1 MANTY
6 FSVDGTLGVKFS
18 AVGSVLPSGHVPGQT
33 DRGSDGRLWMVC
45 TANLAKAT
53 PGANIT
59 VSSLFVSTA
68 AASAGVANFITGPTS
83 VAAGQRFWARAK
95 GVGIFS

>member
-6 FSVDGTLGVKFS
+6 RDAEGILGVKFTE
-18 AVGSVLPSGHVPGQT
+18 VGTALPSGHQPGQIVQ
-33 DRGSDGRLWMVC
+33 GNDGRHWMVV

>member
-6 FSVDGTLGVKFS
+6 YGTNGGLGVKFTE
-18 AVGSVLPSGHVPGQT
+18 VGTALPSGHKAGQLAL
-33 DRGSDGRLWMVC
+33 GSDGRVWMVV

-68 AASAGVANFITGPTS
+68 AASAGVANFITGPSS